1 MTPPRPRSVVSPD
14 SGIGTGRKPLT
25 PTVEPILGEG
35 EQGAGSG
42 TAGASEPHRSGD
54 PKWATLERK
63 EARLRSDQLTD
74 LADLRRHLGA
84 HRRDRSEIIT
94 DNTLIRVAV
103 DLLLQGHAHR
113 LHGDTEE
120 ALLASVLPRRRVVAA
135 AEAEEPG
142 PAKAGE
148 AGSGKARRASAGK
161 VERRQAP

>member
-1 MTPPRPRSVVSPD
+1 MTPPRTRSVVSPD
-14 SGIGTGRKPLT
+14 SGIGAGRKPLT
-25 PTVEPILGEG
+25 PSVEPILGEG
-35 EQGAGSG
+35 EQGAESR
-42 TAGASEPHRSGD
+42 TAGSPEPHRSGD

-120 ALLASVLPRRRVVAA
+120 ALLASVLPRRRAAAA
-135 AEAEEPG
+135 AEEPAPEKAEEVSPRR
-142 PAKAGE
+142 
-148 AGSGKARRASAGK
+148 ARRTGGGK
-161 VERRQAP
+161 VERSQTP

>member
-1 MTPPRPRSVVSPD
+1 MTPRTRSVVSSD
-14 SGIGTGRKPLT
+14 SGIGAGRKPLT

-35 EQGAGSG
+35 EQAAEPGA
-42 TAGASEPHRSGD
+42 AAAPEQHRSGD

-74 LADLRRHLGA
+74 LAELRRHLSA

-94 DNTLIRVAV
+94 DNTLIRIAV

-120 ALLASVLPRRRVVAA
+120 ALLASVLPRRRAVAA
-135 AEAEEPG
+135 VEEPG
-142 PAKAGE
+142 PGKAEE
-148 AGSGKARRASAGK
+148 AGTGKTRRASAGK
-161 VERRQAP
+161 VERGQTP

>member
-1 MTPPRPRSVVSPD
+1 VTPPRTRSVVSPD
-14 SGIGTGRKPLT
+14 SGIGAGRTPLT

-42 TAGASEPHRSGD
+42 TAGSPEPHRSGD

-84 HRRDRSEIIT
+84 HRRNRSEIIT

-120 ALLASVLPRRRVVAA
+120 ALLASVLPRRRAVAA
-135 AEAEEPG
+135 AEEPAPEKAEE
-142 PAKAGE
+142 A
-148 AGSGKARRASAGK
+148 SARRGRRSSAGK
-161 VERRQAP
+161 VERGQTP

>member
-1 MTPPRPRSVVSPD
+1 MTPPRTRSVVSPD
-14 SGIGTGRKPLT
+14 SGIGAGRKPLT
-25 PTVEPILGEG
+25 PSVEPILGEG
-35 EQGAGSG
+35 EQGAESRTTGSP
-42 TAGASEPHRSGD
+42 EPHRSGD

-120 ALLASVLPRRRVVAA
+120 ALLASVLPRRRAVAA
-135 AEAEEPG
+135 VEEPAPEKAEE
-142 PAKAGE
+142 A
-148 AGSGKARRASAGK
+148 STRRARRTGGGK
-161 VERRQAP
+161 VERSQTP